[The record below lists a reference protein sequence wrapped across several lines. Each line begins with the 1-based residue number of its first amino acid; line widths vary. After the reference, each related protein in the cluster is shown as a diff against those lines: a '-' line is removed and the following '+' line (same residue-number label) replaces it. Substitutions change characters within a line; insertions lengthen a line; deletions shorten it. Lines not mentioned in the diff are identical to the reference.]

1 MTAQTLALRRL
12 PEPPFRA
19 FPKEILEDL
28 TTRWGRYMVC
38 AILCQNQRP
47 RACVISDRGGT
58 RWVLWALSKLTC
70 VKGVI
75 AHSSHA
81 AGNAGR
87 CPAVAGPISPPSRKY
102 GLEIWPA
109 LWRRYGG
116 AMAGA
121 KIFHKNKWVVCGRKI
136 VTLQRLAAA
145 RAAVN

>member
-1 MTAQTLALRRL
+1 MGPKPHFVPTVRATEIPVWATENPVTLTVTAQTLALRRL

-19 FPKEILEDL
+19 FSKEILEYL
-28 TTRWGRYMVC
+28 TIRRSRYMVC
-38 AILCQNQRP
+38 AVLCQNQRP

-109 LWRRYGG
+109 LWRRYG
-116 AMAGA
+116 
-121 KIFHKNKWVVCGRKI
+121 R
-136 VTLQRLAAA
+136 R
-145 RAAVN
+145 